1 VKQPV
6 RLLRKLKRGKGPFGA
21 LFLCALLSGSLS
33 ACNANSPETKF
44 VLAEKLLEDR
54 KYDAAITEFQAIVD
68 KSPNSNMGLQAQ
80 LKVAEIQH
88 LYLGHAPQAI
98 EAYQE
103 FLKRNKDENK
113 RREVEKTMA
122 DLQFQSFEDYDQAI
136 ASYSKLVKENSERK
150 EGEELMFRLGRSFFM
165 KSKFEDAIKM
175 FQYQKERFPSGFFF
189 WKAELEIGNSL
200 SAKGACGE
208 AIKQFDK
215 VIAGAPKDLQVL
227 ASFGK
232 AACFE
237 EQDDLDQAY
246 ELFSAIRDDYPAPT
260 VVELKMQ
267 KIKRRKILRKR

>member
-1 VKQPV
+1 MKLTHPL
-6 RLLRKLKRGKGPFGA
+6 RSKIKGAFGPLLFCL
-21 LFLCALLSGSLS
+21 LFV

-54 KYDAAITEFQAIVD
+54 KYDAAILEFQSIVD
-68 KSPNSNMGLQAQ
+68 KSPSSQMGLDAQ
-80 LKVAEIQH
+80 LKIAQIQH
-88 LYLGHAPQAI
+88 LYLGRSQ
-98 EAYQE
+98 EAVDAYRE

-136 ASYSKLVKENSERK
+136 ETYSKLVKENSERSD
-150 EGEELMFRLGRSFFM
+150 GEELMFRLGRSFFM

-175 FQYQKERFPSGFFF
+175 FEYQKERFPNGPFF
-189 WKAELEIGNSL
+189 WRAELEIGNTL
-200 SAKGACGE
+200 SAQGKCGE
-208 AIKQFDK
+208 AIPQFDK
-215 VIAGAPKDLQVL
+215 VIKGPQKEQSVL

-232 AACFE
+232 ASCYE

-246 ELFSAIRDDYPAPT
+246 EIFADIKNEYPAPT